1 MVLSADEEKDDT
13 YSDEEKRAM
22 NIRNMEK
29 FITNQ
34 KLKNQADIFKEYE

>member
-1 MVLSADEEKDDT
+1 
-13 YSDEEKRAM
+13 M